1 MTSKAKIKIIVT
13 AVAVSAVAAH
23 LIFPKINID
32 IITVF
37 LLGIALL
44 PWLESLFKSV
54 GLPGGIQFQFH
65 DLSRVETDARNAGL
79 ITPGKNL
86 EYITLS
92 PSNFFVETVQEN
104 KNLALPALRIEIEK
118 KLREVAASRQL
129 STSAQTATGLI
140 DLLGKKNIFSYKEAT
155 VLQNMLSVLNRGA
168 CQLEQDKKTAQ
179 WVIDNGPSIISNLAK
194 KIIL

>member
-129 STSAQTATGLI
+129 STSAQTAAGLI

-155 VLQNMLSVLNRGA
+155 VLQNMLSVLNRSA
-168 CQLEQDKKTAQ
+168 CQLEQEKKTAQ